1 PLNAAVGGNVIF
13 TTTLDPTPTPLQSIV
28 WQFKGGIIITYT
40 SAGTTPGPG
49 YEDRVTLFSS
59 TGSLELRNVSTDD
72 SGSYTVAIIPHTGA
86 VLVGE
91 TTLSFSS
98 VRLSCSSSGSSP
110 SFHWFNDS
118 SEVTAD
124 RVQITDGGSTMTIVN
139 VTRYDQGPFRCSVS
153 NLVSNGTSDPVTF
166 TISYG
171 PYNVKIS
178 GPTKLEK
185 GKNLELKCIAESVP
199 YANYTWIR
207 DGERI
212 LNNSDMFIKQN
223 VQTSATYTCEA
234 KNSVTG
240 RLMVNIKPVYFPS
253 TVPVS
258 NVKITTSSTDLME
271 FSSVRLSCSSSGS
284 SPSFRWFN
292 DSSEVTAD
300 RVQIT
305 DRRSTMTIVSV
316 TRYDQGPFKCFVSNL
331 VSDGTS
337 DPVTFTISYGPE
349 NVTLKVSPSQKHH
362 PEGSDVTLSCSAV
375 SEPTAEFTWFFNGV
389 LQSGTGPEFRLM
401 NIQMN
406 HSGSY
411 SCQAFNSKTM
421 RNETSQP
428 LLISVL
434 SKFALKVPVSNVK
447 ITTSSTD
454 LMEFSSVRLSCS
466 SSGSSLSF
474 RWLNDSSEVTADRVQ
489 ITDGGSTMTIVN
501 VTRYDQGPFRCSV
514 SNLVSDG
521 TSDPVTFTISYGP
534 ENVTLKVS
542 PSQKHHPEGSDVTL
556 SCSAVSEPTAE
567 FTWFC
572 NGVLQSGTG
581 PEFRL
586 MNIQMHHSGSYS
598 CQAFN
603 SKTIRNETSEP
614 LFISV
619 LSKFTI
625 IHTQSLIPVHMSVCP
640 GVLECDTL

>member
-1 PLNAAVGGNVIF
+1 SLLPAGPLNAAVGGNVLF
-13 TTTLDPTPTPLQSIV
+13 KTKLDPTPLQSIIWGFGTV
-28 WQFKGGIIITYT
+28 GTIITST
-40 SAGTTPGPG
+40 STEDTITPG
-49 YEDRVTLFSS
+49 YEGRLTVNTS

-72 SGSYTVAIIPHTGA
+72 SGIYTVTIIPQTGRMVNIKPVYFPSTVPVSNVKITTSSTDLMEFSSVRLSCSSSGSSLSFRWFNDSSEVTA
-86 VLVGE
+86 DRVQITDGGSTMTIVSVTRYDQGPFKCFVSNLVSDGTSDPVTFTISYGPE
-91 TTLSFSS
+91 NVTLKVSPSQKHHPEGSDVTLSCSAVSEPTAEFTWFCNGVLQSGTGPEFRLMNIQMNHSGSYSCQAFNNSNMHRLEVTVYFPSTVPVSNVKITTSSTDLMEFSS

-240 RLMVNIKPVYFPS
+240 RLAYGEHHL
-253 TVPVS
+253 TVKVT
-258 NVKITTSSTDLME
+258 VC
-271 FSSVRLSCSSSGS
+271 SVRLSCSSSGS

-434 SKFALKVPVSNVK
+434 SKFVK
-447 ITTSSTD
+447 
-454 LMEFSSVRLSCS
+454 
-466 SSGSSLSF
+466 GH
-474 RWLNDSSEVTADRVQ
+474 
-489 ITDGGSTMTIVN
+489 
-501 VTRYDQGPFRCSV
+501 
-514 SNLVSDG
+514 G
-521 TSDPVTFTISYGP
+521 T
-534 ENVTLKVS
+534 K
-542 PSQKHHPEGSDVTL
+542 
-556 SCSAVSEPTAE
+556 
-567 FTWFC
+567 
-572 NGVLQSGTG
+572 
-581 PEFRL
+581 
-586 MNIQMHHSGSYS
+586 
-598 CQAFN
+598 
-603 SKTIRNETSEP
+603 
-614 LFISV
+614 
-619 LSKFTI
+619 
-625 IHTQSLIPVHMSVCP
+625 
-640 GVLECDTL
+640 

>member
-1 PLNAAVGGNVIF
+1 
-13 TTTLDPTPTPLQSIV
+13 
-28 WQFKGGIIITYT
+28 
-40 SAGTTPGPG
+40 
-49 YEDRVTLFSS
+49 
-59 TGSLELRNVSTDD
+59 
-72 SGSYTVAIIPHTGA
+72 
-86 VLVGE
+86 
-91 TTLSFSS
+91 
-98 VRLSCSSSGSSP
+98 
-110 SFHWFNDS
+110 
-118 SEVTAD
+118 
-124 RVQITDGGSTMTIVN
+124 
-139 VTRYDQGPFRCSVS
+139 
-153 NLVSNGTSDPVTF
+153 
-166 TISYG
+166 
-171 PYNVKIS
+171 
-178 GPTKLEK
+178 
-185 GKNLELKCIAESVP
+185 
-199 YANYTWIR
+199 
-207 DGERI
+207 
-212 LNNSDMFIKQN
+212 
-223 VQTSATYTCEA
+223 
-234 KNSVTG
+234 
-240 RLMVNIKPVYFPS
+240 
-253 TVPVS
+253 
-258 NVKITTSSTDLME
+258 ME

-337 DPVTFTISYGPE
+337 DPVTFTISCLTKGADVLPDGPLNAAVGE
-349 NVTLKVSPSQKHH
+349 NVIFTTTL
-362 PEGSDVTLSCSAV
+362 D
-375 SEPTAEFTWFFNGV
+375 PTPT
-389 LQSGTGPEFRLM
+389 
-401 NIQMN
+401 
-406 HSGSY
+406 
-411 SCQAFNSKTM
+411 
-421 RNETSQP
+421 P
-428 LLISVL
+428 LLSIIWQFKGGVIITYTSAGTTPGPGYEDRVTIDTSTGSL
-434 SKFALKVPVSNVK
+434 ELRNVSLNDGGVYTVTIVTQAGAALGGGKTLNVQVPVSNVK

-619 LSKFTI
+619 LKNISDVSVTSS
-625 IHTQSLIPVHMSVCP
+625 TALPVEGQSLNLTCDASGSVFTKEWMKD
-640 GVLECDTL
+640 GSNLNSTDNIMFYDNNTVLSLKNLSRKDSGRYTCRVISPISSDSFTYVMDVNCG